1 MKRSST
7 GFTLVELIITVI
19 IIGVLAAIAYP
30 GYSEYMRRGQR
41 AEGQVLLNEAASR
54 QERYF
59 SQNNAY
65 VTANGDLAN
74 LGLKNGEK
82 SETGKYALS
91 VSVVAGDGGYT
102 LTAISNFDDTECG
115 NLTLDALGQKGLTG
129 TGELEDCWQ

>member
-1 MKRSST
+1 MKRSNT

-65 VTANGDLAN
+65 VTTNGDLAN

-82 SETGKYALS
+82 SETGKYTLS

-102 LTAISNFDDTECG
+102 LTASGNFDDAECG
-115 NLTLDALGQKGLTG
+115 DLTLDALGQKDFTG

>member
-65 VTANGDLAN
+65 VTANGDLTD

-82 SETGKYALS
+82 SETGKYTLS

-102 LTAISNFDDTECG
+102 LTANGNFDDSECG
-115 NLTLDALGQKGLTG
+115 NLTLDALGQKGFTG
-129 TGELEDCWQ
+129 TGELEDCW